1 MRKPR
6 QIRAAASKG
15 AAVKPLRS
23 GKKEPQIS
31 FGRTGVI
38 DFGVDGPRKK
48 QKPRKLK

>member
-1 MRKPR
+1 MRKPK

-15 AAVKPLRS
+15 AAVKPVK
-23 GKKEPQIS
+23 GKQPQIS

-38 DFGVDGPRKK
+38 DFGVGGPRKK